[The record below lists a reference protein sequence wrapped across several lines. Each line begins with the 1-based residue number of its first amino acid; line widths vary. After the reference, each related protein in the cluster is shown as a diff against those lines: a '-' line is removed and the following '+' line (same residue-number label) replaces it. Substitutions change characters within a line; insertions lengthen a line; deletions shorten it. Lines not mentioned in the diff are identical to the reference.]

1 MPCLLR
7 NVRRACLPSP
17 CRTFVW
23 LGEAVPD
30 QSGVVH
36 PSGEPVRGQQDVT
49 GWKEA
54 SAWAV
59 VLFADGEVAR
69 HHQGPA
75 KEALKHHAARLPSS
89 SGREHSV
96 CDRCH
101 PTSSGALTGSSR

>member
-23 LGEAVPD
+23 LGETVPD

-59 VLFADGEVAR
+59 VLCR
-69 HHQGPA
+69 
-75 KEALKHHAARLPSS
+75 RRSS
-89 SGREHSV
+89 STPPGPRKRSLEV
-96 CDRCH
+96 LFCH
-101 PTSSGALTGSSR
+101 TALELRAGAQRM